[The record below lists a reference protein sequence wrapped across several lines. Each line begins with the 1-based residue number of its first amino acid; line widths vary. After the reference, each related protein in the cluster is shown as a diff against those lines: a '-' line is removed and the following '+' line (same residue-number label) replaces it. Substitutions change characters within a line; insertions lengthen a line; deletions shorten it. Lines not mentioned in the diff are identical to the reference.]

1 MDIHKLLQL
10 IAGSIAVAWRLNET
24 ISENIEILEAYNLIL
39 KYLTS
44 KQVSPLEI
52 AFVENNDPLATSV
65 SSDTLEVVL
74 SDLTVSRPLIGQ
86 LYFSKLANCT

>member
-1 MDIHKLLQL
+1 MGIHKLLQL

-24 ISENIEILEAYNLIL
+24 ISENIEMLEAYNLIL

-86 LYFSKLANCT
+86 LYFSKLANCI